1 MDIYLK
7 VAQLVH
13 AGDFSQVKK
22 ILNNINHPNKMSLE
36 MQCVQSAVSCQRYD
50 MVEYFI
56 ANLPSRADTAQFF
69 KIAIRRQDH
78 KMVDLLFKNRPNH
91 KVCSEALMEAIEHDD
106 IQSIKKLT
114 PLSWFPSEPD
124 HYVIRAV
131 HLGCLQ
137 SAQYLLGVQPLNS
150 MVGILK
156 AAIHANPTAQQMLDV
171 VMDYA
176 TLTDLKEVADQYSR
190 KSNNPLM
197 QRLFAHVDIFTQH
210 QTISAAIAPP
220 QAQIQ
225 PNPRKI

>member
-13 AGDFSQVKK
+13 SGDFDQVKK
-22 ILNNINHPNKMSLE
+22 ILNNIHHPHKVSLE
-36 MQCVQSAVSCQRYD
+36 KQCLQSAVACQRYD
-50 MVEYFI
+50 IVEYFI
-56 ANLPSRADTAQFF
+56 VNLPSHVDTAQLF

-78 KMVDLLFKNRPNH
+78 QMVDLLFKNNPNH

-131 HLGCLQ
+131 HLSCLQ

-150 MVGILK
+150 MVEVLE
-156 AAIHANPTAQQMLDV
+156 AAIHADPTAQRMLDV

-176 TLTDLKEVADQYSR
+176 SLTDLKEVADRYNR
-190 KSNNPLM
+190 KSNNLLM
-197 QRLFAHVDIFTQH
+197 QRLFAHVDILTQR
-210 QTISAAIAPP
+210 QTIVAAITPP
-220 QAQIQ
+220 QAQPQ
-225 PNPRKI
+225 PKPRKI